1 MERSDFHK
9 SSIFI
14 IYYYSFA
21 KGVENLDSLRNS
33 GKVIDSSDQKIVR
46 STEKIIPEIFHKV
59 SPYRKQTESPGT
71 LLNNRPADGRDDAA
85 GSAKKQAGVI
95 HIKERYFTML
105 KKDLILRNPLRMMG
119 HENDDIL
126 ESGQFG
132 AVLARAGVGKTAFLV
147 QLSLN
152 ALLRGKNVLHISLT
166 DPVNKVSLW
175 YKEVFN
181 LIAEQYQV
189 QQINQLWES
198 VLPHRFIMT
207 FRVEGFSVP
216 KLQERLADLTEQN
229 IFKPQMIIVD
239 GFPFDESVH
248 QSLSEFKEL
257 VGEQGMHSWF
267 TVRTHRHEAPE
278 ADGTP
283 LQLAHVSDLFEIALQ
298 LLPVGKEI
306 HVKALKGGDSFS
318 KHLDLR
324 LDPSTMLLTNQS

>member
-1 MERSDFHK
+1 MAK
-9 SSIFI
+9 S
-14 IYYYSFA
+14 
-21 KGVENLDSLRNS
+21 KGVENLDSPQNS
-33 GKVIDSSDQKIVR
+33 GEAIDAPDQKVLR
-46 STEKIIPEIFHKV
+46 STEKIEPETLDTLP
-59 SPYRKQTESPGT
+59 PYRKQADSPAT
-71 LLNNRPADGRDDAA
+71 LFKSRPADGRA
-85 GSAKKQAGVI
+85 GASGPAKKQAGVI

-105 KKDLILRNPLRMMG
+105 KKDLILRNPLRIMG

-126 ESGQFG
+126 GAGEFG

-175 YKEVFN
+175 YKEVFS
-181 LIAEQYQV
+181 LIAEQYNV
-189 QQINQLWES
+189 DQINQLWES

-229 IFKPQMIIVD
+229 IFSPQMIIVD

-248 QSLSEFKEL
+248 QSLGEFKNL
-257 VGEQGMHSWF
+257 VKEQGMHSWF
-267 TVRTHRHEAPE
+267 TVRTHRHEVPE

-283 LQLAHVSDLFEIALQ
+283 LQLAHVSDLFEIAIQ

-318 KHLDLR
+318 KRLDLR

>member
-1 MERSDFHK
+1 M
-9 SSIFI
+9 
-14 IYYYSFA
+14 
-21 KGVENLDSLRNS
+21 
-33 GKVIDSSDQKIVR
+33 DSSQNTKEVVDSSEREVLK
-46 STEKIIPEIFHKV
+46 SPEADRTAV
-59 SPYRKQTESPGT
+59 LESPSPIQIQIDKPAAPFRS
-71 LLNNRPADGRDDAA
+71 RPAADRSAA
-85 GSAKKQAGVI
+85 GGPAKKQAGVI
-95 HIKERYFTML
+95 YIKERYFTML
-105 KKDLILRNPLRMMG
+105 KKDLILRNPLRVMG
-119 HENDDIL
+119 QENDDIL
-126 ESGQFG
+126 DAGQFG

-189 QQINQLWES
+189 HQINQLWES

-229 IFKPQMIIVD
+229 IFTPQMIIVD

-248 QSLSEFKEL
+248 ESLSEFKAM
-257 VGEQGMHSWF
+257 VAEQGMHSWF
-267 TVRTHRHEAPE
+267 TMRTHRHETPE

-283 LQLAHVSDLFEIALQ
+283 LQLAPVSDLFEIAIQ

-318 KHLDLR
+318 RQLDLR
-324 LDPSTMLLTNQS
+324 LDPSTMLLTSQR

>member
-1 MERSDFHK
+1 M
-9 SSIFI
+9 
-14 IYYYSFA
+14 
-21 KGVENLDSLRNS
+21 
-33 GKVIDSSDQKIVR
+33 IDSSVQKVVR
-46 STEKIIPEIFHKV
+46 STEKLTPENTG
-59 SPYRKQTESPGT
+59 SASTNRKQIQS
-71 LLNNRPADGRDDAA
+71 AAAMSSSAQAVSRDDAA
-85 GSAKKQAGVI
+85 GSTKGPAGVI
-95 HIKERYFTML
+95 YIKERYFTML
-105 KKDLILRNPLRMMG
+105 KKDLILRNPLRVMG

-189 QQINQLWES
+189 HQINQVWDS

-229 IFKPQMIIVD
+229 IFTPQMIIVD
-239 GFPFDESVH
+239 GFPFDEAVH
-248 QSLSEFKEL
+248 QSLKEFKNM
-257 VGEQGMHSWF
+257 VAEQGMHSWF
-267 TVRTHRHEAPE
+267 TVRTHRHQEPE

-283 LQLAHVSDLFEIALQ
+283 LQLAHVSDLFEVAIQ
-298 LLPVGKEI
+298 LLPEGKEI

-318 KHLDLR
+318 KQLDLR

>member
-1 MERSDFHK
+1 MAK
-9 SSIFI
+9 ST
-14 IYYYSFA
+14 
-21 KGVENLDSLRNS
+21 GVKNLDSPQNS
-33 GKVIDSSDQKIVR
+33 GATIDFSDRKVSRSS
-46 STEKIIPEIFHKV
+46 EKDNPETIATL
-59 SPYRKQTESPGT
+59 SPYRKQIDPSAALFKSRPE
-71 LLNNRPADGRDDAA
+71 NKPADGC
-85 GSAKKQAGVI
+85 GPAKKQTGVI
-95 HIKERYFTML
+95 YIKERYFTML
-105 KKDLILRNPLRMMG
+105 KKDLILRNPLRVMG
-119 HENDDIL
+119 HENEGIL
-126 ESGQFG
+126 GPGEFG

-189 QQINQLWES
+189 DQINQLWES

-229 IFKPQMIIVD
+229 IFSPQMIIVD
-239 GFPFDESVH
+239 GFPFDETVH
-248 QSLSEFKEL
+248 ESLGEFKEL
-257 VGEQGMHSWF
+257 VKEQGMHAWF
-267 TVRTHRHEAPE
+267 TMRTHRHEEPQ

-283 LQLAHVSDLFEIALQ
+283 LQLAHVSDLFEIAIQ
-298 LLPVGKEI
+298 LLPDGKEI
-306 HVKALKGGDSFS
+306 HVKALKGDDSFS

>member
-1 MERSDFHK
+1 
-9 SSIFI
+9 
-14 IYYYSFA
+14 
-21 KGVENLDSLRNS
+21 LDSPQNS
-33 GKVIDSSDQKIVR
+33 EKIVDSANR
-46 STEKIIPEIFHKV
+46 KVLLSTEKTVPEFLNAA
-59 SPYRKQTESPGT
+59 SASRKPFKPPAATCDHQT
-71 LLNNRPADGRDDAA
+71 ADDRNGAA
-85 GSAKKQAGVI
+85 GSAPKQSGVI
-95 HIKERYFTML
+95 YIKERYLTML
-105 KKDLILRNPLRMMG
+105 KKDLILRNPLRLMG

-126 ESGQFG
+126 DTGQFG

-189 QQINQLWES
+189 QQINELWQS

-229 IFKPQMIIVD
+229 IFTPQMIIVD
-239 GFPFDESVH
+239 GFPFDESVT
-248 QSLSEFKEL
+248 QSLNEFKAM
-257 VGEQGMHSWF
+257 VAKQGMHAWF
-267 TVRTHRHEAPE
+267 TVRTHRHETPE

-283 LQLAHVSDLFEIALQ
+283 QQLAHVSDLFEIAIQ
-298 LLPVGKEI
+298 LLPVGKEV
-306 HVKALKGGDSFS
+306 HVKAIKGGESFS
-318 KHLDLR
+318 RHLDLK
-324 LDPSTMLLTNQS
+324 LDPSTMLLTSQG

>member
-1 MERSDFHK
+1 M
-9 SSIFI
+9 
-14 IYYYSFA
+14 
-21 KGVENLDSLRNS
+21 DSPRNS
-33 GKVIDSSDQKIVR
+33 EKVIDSADQKVVR
-46 STEKIIPEIFHKV
+46 STEKIIPQTIDTV
-59 SPYRKQTESPGT
+59 SSYRKQTEST
-71 LLNNRPADGRDDAA
+71 AALFKNRPAVGRDDLT
-85 GSAKKQAGVI
+85 SPAKKQAGVI
-95 HIKERYFTML
+95 YIKERYFTML
-105 KKDLILRNPLRMMG
+105 KKDLILRNPLRVMG

-126 ESGQFG
+126 DAGEFG

-152 ALLRGKNVLHISLT
+152 ALLSGKNVLHISLT

-189 QQINQLWES
+189 DQINQLWES

-229 IFKPQMIIVD
+229 IFTPQMIIVD
-239 GFPFDESVH
+239 GFPFGESVH
-248 QSLSEFKEL
+248 QSLSEFKDM
-257 VGEQGMHSWF
+257 VREQGMHSWF
-267 TVRTHRHEAPE
+267 TVRTHRHEEPE

-283 LQLAHVSDLFEIALQ
+283 LQLAHVSDLFEIAIQ